1 MEPVNF
7 WDDRARDLGRL
18 LSAMPDFDAS
28 GYDAEQL
35 QQILT
40 TYAPPLVASADE
52 ARRLYFGK
60 MEPRMFATVYATFRH
75 TEMFR
80 KG

>member
-1 MEPVNF
+1 MF
-7 WDDRARDLGRL
+7 SSR
-18 LSAMPDFDAS
+18 
-28 GYDAEQL
+28 Y
-35 QQILT
+35 
-40 TYAPPLVASADE
+40 TYAPPLGAWGSADE

-75 TEMFR
+75 TEMFH